1 MNVNYVYGIIF
12 LFLTSCLSPTDRVIP
27 SLLRADSLIEVGCA
41 DSALSLLERMNLAE
55 LSSIQSRAS
64 YALLLTQ
71 AKDQNYVT
79 HTDDSLI
86 RVAVDYY
93 DTSDD
98 ITLRAKAHYYLG
110 RVCQDRGDIEGTV
123 REFLVAMPLAE
134 KAENYDLNILLKSN
148 LGLLFWRHGL
158 QEEADS
164 LYRQAVELA
173 EAHHDSLRLAVVLV
187 HCADICMER
196 GEEYYTDAEK
206 YLKRALKLV
215 KDTDK
220 QHTEELVFSSLSY
233 LLEYQGKSR
242 EAILYANKGMRLVL
256 DSSERYGYYLVI
268 GSAYLQ
274 LEQYDSAFVY
284 LNRGIP
290 SDNYYAKTN
299 AYMKL
304 SEMAMRLGKQNEALE
319 YETLYTIYKDSMK
332 LVEQPVEVV
341 SSLKDVLYRQSTERY
356 ESFLTRYRFCLLL
369 FVLLFIITI
378 YFFLQRRRKRKKEIA
393 RLVDKRQLLYKSIE
407 AIKKELEE
415 KKLEIK
421 EIQQHCECLESDV
434 NSKVQLDSC
443 LNELLEQYH
452 SMQEDLERRLVER
465 DEEVRR
471 LRNLNLKFIL
481 MSSPIYQMLIALC
494 EYNKLNP
501 DGMKKITNDEWV
513 ILLHEIDMASLGFVE
528 RLSTEYEYLLE
539 EDIRFCCLL
548 KMNLTIND
556 LVAIYCLDRKS
567 IYKKKERIKKDR
579 MHLND
584 SRSLNE
590 ILNSFSTK

>member
-196 GEEYYTDAEK
+196 GEYYTDAEK

-539 EDIRFCCLL
+539 EDIRFCCLVRL
-548 KMNLTIND
+548 DFKYADIAYLWGCTSAAVYKRSWSVLEKMGLNKD
-556 LVAIYCLDRKS
+556 KKVKLVDILRKV
-567 IYKKKERIKKDR
+567 
-579 MHLND
+579 
-584 SRSLNE
+584 
-590 ILNSFSTK
+590 

>member
-164 LYRQAVELA
+164 LYRKAVELA

-539 EDIRFCCLL
+539 EDIRFCCLVRL
-548 KMNLTIND
+548 DFKYADIAYLWGCTSAAVYKRSWSVLEKMGLNKD
-556 LVAIYCLDRKS
+556 KKVKLVDILRKV
-567 IYKKKERIKKDR
+567 
-579 MHLND
+579 
-584 SRSLNE
+584 
-590 ILNSFSTK
+590 

>member
-173 EAHHDSLRLAVVLV
+173 EAIISSLRLAVVLV
-187 HCADICMER
+187 HCADICM
-196 GEEYYTDAEK
+196 GEEYYKDAENI
-206 YLKRALKLV
+206 LKRALKLV

-220 QHTEELVFSSLSY
+220 QHTEELVFSYLSY

-299 AYMKL
+299 AYMRL

-539 EDIRFCCLL
+539 EDIRFCCLVRL
-548 KMNLTIND
+548 DFKYADIAYLWGCTSAAVYKRSWSVLEKMGLNKD
-556 LVAIYCLDRKS
+556 KKVKLVDILRKV
-567 IYKKKERIKKDR
+567 
-579 MHLND
+579 
-584 SRSLNE
+584 
-590 ILNSFSTK
+590 

>member
-27 SLLRADSLIEVGCA
+27 SLLHADSLIEVGCA

-164 LYRQAVELA
+164 LYRQAVEFA
-173 EAHHDSLRLAVVLV
+173 VAHHDSLGLAVVLV

-356 ESFLTRYRFCLLL
+356 ESFLTQYRFCLLL

-539 EDIRFCCLL
+539 EDIRFCCLVRL
-548 KMNLTIND
+548 DFKYADIAYLWGCTSAAVYKRSWSVLEKMGLNKD
-556 LVAIYCLDRKS
+556 KKVKLVDILRKV
-567 IYKKKERIKKDR
+567 
-579 MHLND
+579 
-584 SRSLNE
+584 
-590 ILNSFSTK
+590 

>member
-173 EAHHDSLRLAVVLV
+173 EAHRDSLRLAVVLV

-539 EDIRFCCLL
+539 EDIRFCCLVRL
-548 KMNLTIND
+548 DFKYADIAYLWGCTSAAVYKRSWSVLEKMGLNKD
-556 LVAIYCLDRKS
+556 KKVKLVDILRKV
-567 IYKKKERIKKDR
+567 
-579 MHLND
+579 
-584 SRSLNE
+584 
-590 ILNSFSTK
+590 

>member
-341 SSLKDVLYRQSTERY
+341 SSLNVLYRQSTERY

-539 EDIRFCCLL
+539 EDIRFCCLVRL
-548 KMNLTIND
+548 DFKYADIAYLWGCTSAAVYKRSWSVLEKMGLNKD
-556 LVAIYCLDRKS
+556 KKVKLVDILRKV
-567 IYKKKERIKKDR
+567 
-579 MHLND
+579 
-584 SRSLNE
+584 
-590 ILNSFSTK
+590 

>member
-415 KKLEIK
+415 IK

-539 EDIRFCCLL
+539 EDIRFCCLVRL
-548 KMNLTIND
+548 DFKYADIAYLWGCTSAAVYKRSWSVLEKMGLNKD
-556 LVAIYCLDRKS
+556 KKVKLVDILRKV
-567 IYKKKERIKKDR
+567 
-579 MHLND
+579 
-584 SRSLNE
+584 
-590 ILNSFSTK
+590 

>member
-134 KAENYDLNILLKSN
+134 KADNYDLNILLKSN

-206 YLKRALKLV
+206 YLKLV

-539 EDIRFCCLL
+539 EDIRFCCLVRL
-548 KMNLTIND
+548 DFKYADIAYLWGCTSAAVYKRSWSVLEKMGLNKD
-556 LVAIYCLDRKS
+556 KKVKLVDILRKV
-567 IYKKKERIKKDR
+567 
-579 MHLND
+579 
-584 SRSLNE
+584 
-590 ILNSFSTK
+590 

>member
-284 LNRGIP
+284 LNRGIH

-539 EDIRFCCLL
+539 EDIRFCCLVRL
-548 KMNLTIND
+548 DFKYADIAYLWGCTSAAVYKRSWSVLEKMGLNKD
-556 LVAIYCLDRKS
+556 KKVKLVDILRKV
-567 IYKKKERIKKDR
+567 
-579 MHLND
+579 
-584 SRSLNE
+584 
-590 ILNSFSTK
+590 

>member
-319 YETLYTIYKDSMK
+319 YETLYTIYKDSTFLSPALSIFFHIWSK
-332 LVEQPVEVV
+332 AADSRYL
-341 SSLKDVLYRQSTERY
+341 TEIH
-356 ESFLTRYRFCLLL
+356 CLLFFL
-369 FVLLFIITI
+369 IRCIPVTNGICPHKGKYKPRRLSLIHIFHKHDIFLHLHYVILSPVLLVQSSQTDGYGYIPDLCDKQFPSLPHKPYPPLLPFLLRQYCQILFR
-378 YFFLQRRRKRKKEIA
+378 FFLSTHVPWYGKCFLFFLPEI
-393 RLVDKRQLLYKSIE
+393 S
-407 AIKKELEE
+407 
-415 KKLEIK
+415 
-421 EIQQHCECLESDV
+421 
-434 NSKVQLDSC
+434 
-443 LNELLEQYH
+443 
-452 SMQEDLERRLVER
+452 
-465 DEEVRR
+465 
-471 LRNLNLKFIL
+471 
-481 MSSPIYQMLIALC
+481 
-494 EYNKLNP
+494 
-501 DGMKKITNDEWV
+501 
-513 ILLHEIDMASLGFVE
+513 
-528 RLSTEYEYLLE
+528 
-539 EDIRFCCLL
+539 
-548 KMNLTIND
+548 
-556 LVAIYCLDRKS
+556 
-567 IYKKKERIKKDR
+567 
-579 MHLND
+579 
-584 SRSLNE
+584 
-590 ILNSFSTK
+590 

>member
-173 EAHHDSLRLAVVLV
+173 EAHYDSLRLAVVLV

-539 EDIRFCCLL
+539 EDIRFCCLVRL
-548 KMNLTIND
+548 DFKYADIAYLWGCTSAAVYKRSWSVLEKMGLNKD
-556 LVAIYCLDRKS
+556 KKVKLVDILRKV
-567 IYKKKERIKKDR
+567 
-579 MHLND
+579 
-584 SRSLNE
+584 
-590 ILNSFSTK
+590 

>member
-415 KKLEIK
+415 KKQ
-421 EIQQHCECLESDV
+421 IQQHCECLESDV

-539 EDIRFCCLL
+539 EDIRFCCLVRL
-548 KMNLTIND
+548 DFKYADIAYLWGCTSAAVYKRSWSVLEKMGLNKD
-556 LVAIYCLDRKS
+556 KKVKLVDILRKV
-567 IYKKKERIKKDR
+567 
-579 MHLND
+579 
-584 SRSLNE
+584 
-590 ILNSFSTK
+590 

>member
-471 LRNLNLKFIL
+471 LRNLKFIL

-539 EDIRFCCLL
+539 EDIRFCCLVRL
-548 KMNLTIND
+548 DFKYADIAYLWGCTSAAVYKRSWSVLEKMGLNKD
-556 LVAIYCLDRKS
+556 KKVKLVDILRKV
-567 IYKKKERIKKDR
+567 
-579 MHLND
+579 
-584 SRSLNE
+584 
-590 ILNSFSTK
+590 

>member
-284 LNRGIP
+284 LN
-290 SDNYYAKTN
+290 NYYAKTN

-539 EDIRFCCLL
+539 EDIRFCCLVRL
-548 KMNLTIND
+548 DFKYADIAYLWGCTSAAVYKRSWSVLEKMGLNKD
-556 LVAIYCLDRKS
+556 KKVKLVDILRKV
-567 IYKKKERIKKDR
+567 
-579 MHLND
+579 
-584 SRSLNE
+584 
-590 ILNSFSTK
+590 

>member
-421 EIQQHCECLESDV
+421 QHCECLESDV

-539 EDIRFCCLL
+539 EDIRFCCLVRL
-548 KMNLTIND
+548 DFKYADIAYLWGCTSAAVYKRSWSVLEKMGLNKD
-556 LVAIYCLDRKS
+556 KKVKLVDILRKV
-567 IYKKKERIKKDR
+567 
-579 MHLND
+579 
-584 SRSLNE
+584 
-590 ILNSFSTK
+590 

>member
-215 KDTDK
+215 KDTE
-220 QHTEELVFSSLSY
+220 HTEELVFSSLSY

-539 EDIRFCCLL
+539 EDIRFCCLVRL
-548 KMNLTIND
+548 DFKYADIAYLWGCTSAAVYKRSWSVLEKMGLNKD
-556 LVAIYCLDRKS
+556 KKVKLVDILRKV
-567 IYKKKERIKKDR
+567 
-579 MHLND
+579 
-584 SRSLNE
+584 
-590 ILNSFSTK
+590 

>member
-164 LYRQAVELA
+164 LYGQAVELA

-539 EDIRFCCLL
+539 EDIRFCCLVRL
-548 KMNLTIND
+548 DFKYADIAYLWGCTSAAVYKRSWSVLEKMGLNKD
-556 LVAIYCLDRKS
+556 KKVKLVDILRKV
-567 IYKKKERIKKDR
+567 
-579 MHLND
+579 
-584 SRSLNE
+584 
-590 ILNSFSTK
+590 

>member
-215 KDTDK
+215 TDK

-539 EDIRFCCLL
+539 EDIRFCCLVRL
-548 KMNLTIND
+548 DFKYADIAYLWGCTSAAVYKRSWSVLEKMGLNKD
-556 LVAIYCLDRKS
+556 KKVKLVDILRKV
-567 IYKKKERIKKDR
+567 
-579 MHLND
+579 
-584 SRSLNE
+584 
-590 ILNSFSTK
+590 

>member
-319 YETLYTIYKDSMK
+319 TLYTIYKDSMK

-539 EDIRFCCLL
+539 EDIRFCCLVRL
-548 KMNLTIND
+548 DFKYADIAYLWGCTSAAVYKRSWSVLEKMGLNKD
-556 LVAIYCLDRKS
+556 KKVKLVDILRKV
-567 IYKKKERIKKDR
+567 
-579 MHLND
+579 
-584 SRSLNE
+584 
-590 ILNSFSTK
+590 

>member
-556 LVAIYCLDRKS
+556 FVA
-567 IYKKKERIKKDR
+567 
-579 MHLND
+579 
-584 SRSLNE
+584 
-590 ILNSFSTK
+590 

>member
-407 AIKKELEE
+407 AIKKELKE

-434 NSKVQLDSC
+434 NSKVQ
-443 LNELLEQYH
+443 
-452 SMQEDLERRLVER
+452 
-465 DEEVRR
+465 
-471 LRNLNLKFIL
+471 
-481 MSSPIYQMLIALC
+481 
-494 EYNKLNP
+494 
-501 DGMKKITNDEWV
+501 
-513 ILLHEIDMASLGFVE
+513 
-528 RLSTEYEYLLE
+528 
-539 EDIRFCCLL
+539 
-548 KMNLTIND
+548 
-556 LVAIYCLDRKS
+556 
-567 IYKKKERIKKDR
+567 
-579 MHLND
+579 
-584 SRSLNE
+584 
-590 ILNSFSTK
+590 